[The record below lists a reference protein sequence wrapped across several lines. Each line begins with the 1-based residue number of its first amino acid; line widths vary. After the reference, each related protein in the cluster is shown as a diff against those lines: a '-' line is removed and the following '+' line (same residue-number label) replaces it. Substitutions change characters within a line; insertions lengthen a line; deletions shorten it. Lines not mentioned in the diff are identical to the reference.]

1 MRAVSLHRDVIVVTS
16 QLFQAHCTIVRGP
29 AASVAAPG
37 EGLSVTTHGPGASGE
52 RGGEGSRAGERAEGE
67 PGLIREAERVGGVGE
82 ETFVIDSPVLPE
94 ELELLGAL
102 VQQAGFP
109 QPRGLLAT
117 HADFDHV
124 LGPLAFPEATLGCA
138 ESSAERLHA
147 EPGAQQRELR
157 RFDEELLIERS
168 RPLSL
173 SAVQALAV
181 PGRCDVGD
189 AELELHQADGHT
201 ADGMA
206 VWIGWAR
213 VLVAGDYLSSVELPG
228 LGEGPRMLDAYL
240 ATLER
245 LHPLV
250 AAAEHVVPGHGPVL
264 DREAALG
271 VLDEDVT
278 YLQALRDGREA
289 ELPAKRRTKVQRELH
304 EQNLAR
310 IR

>member
-29 AASVAAPG
+29 AASGPPLS
-37 EGLSVTTHGPGASGE
+37 EGLSVTTHGPGVGLAG
-52 RGGEGSRAGERAEGE
+52 GGERAGEGE
-67 PGLIREAERVGGVGE
+67 PADLEMELAGGAGE

-94 ELELLGAL
+94 ELELIGAL

-124 LGPLAFPEATLGCA
+124 LAPLAFPEATLGCA

-147 EPGAQQRELR
+147 EPGAQQRALR
-157 RFDEELLIERS
+157 RFDEELLIDRA

-189 AELELHQADGHT
+189 AELELHLTNGHT
-201 ADGMA
+201 VDGMA
-206 VWIGWAR
+206 IWIGWAR

-228 LGEGPRMLDAYL
+228 LGEGAGMLDAYL
-240 ATLER
+240 GTLER

-250 AAAEHVVPGHGPVL
+250 AAAEHIVPGHGPVL

-271 VLDEDVT
+271 VLDEDVG
-278 YLQALRDGREA
+278 YLQGLRERGGDA
-289 ELPAKRRTKVQRELH
+289 ELPAKRRSKSQRELH

-310 IR
+310 VQS

>member
-29 AASVAAPG
+29 ASSAAPPV
-37 EGLSVTTHGPGASGE
+37 EGLSVTAHGPGAEGAV
-52 RGGEGSRAGERAEGE
+52 GGEGG
-67 PGLIREAERVGGVGE
+67 PYGGAGE

-102 VQQAGFP
+102 VEQAGFP
-109 QPRGLLAT
+109 QPRGVLAT

-138 ESSAERLHA
+138 ESSAERLRA
-147 EPGAQQRELR
+147 EPGAQQRALR
-157 RFDEELLIERS
+157 RFDEELLIERP

-173 SAVQALAV
+173 GAVQALAV
-181 PGRCDVGD
+181 PGRCDVGE
-189 AELELHQADGHT
+189 AELELHPATGHT

-206 VWIGWAR
+206 IWIPWAR
-213 VLVAGDYLSSVELPG
+213 VLVAGDYLSNVELPG
-228 LGEGPRMLDAYL
+228 LGEAPGMLDAYL

-250 AAAEHVVPGHGPVL
+250 SAAEHVVPGHGPVL

-271 VLDEDVT
+271 LLDEDVA
-278 YLQALRDGREA
+278 YLQGLRELGAGA
-289 ELPAKRRTKVQRELH
+289 EPPARRRSKVQRELH
-304 EQNLAR
+304 EQNVAR
-310 IR
+310 LQA

>member
-1 MRAVSLHRDVIVVTS
+1 MRAVSLHSDVIVVTS

-29 AASVAAPG
+29 
-37 EGLSVTTHGPGASGE
+37 GAD
-52 RGGEGSRAGERAEGE
+52 
-67 PGLIREAERVGGVGE
+67 EA
-82 ETFVIDSPVLPE
+82 FAIDSPVLPE

-147 EPGAQQRELR
+147 EPGAQQRALR
-157 RFDEELLIERS
+157 RFDEQLLVERP

-181 PGRCDVGD
+181 PGRCDVGA
-189 AELELHQADGHT
+189 AELELHRADGHT

-206 VWIGWAR
+206 ISIPWAR

-228 LGEGPRMLDAYL
+228 IGEGPGMLDAYL

-245 LHPLV
+245 LRPLV
-250 AAAEHVVPGHGPVL
+250 ASAEHVVPGHGPVL
-264 DREAALG
+264 DREAALR
-271 VLDEDVT
+271 VLDEDVI
-278 YLQALRDGREA
+278 YLQALRERGAEA
-289 ELPAKRRTKVQRELH
+289 ALPARRRAKIQRELH
-304 EQNLAR
+304 EQNVAR
-310 IR
+310 LQS